1 MNHIVERTFFADNV
15 EVTGLLPDTE
25 YLFRVCAINKPGQG
39 VWSLKE
45 MKIKTSPRRQP
56 DAVRVT
62 SREECQASS
71 RCYIEW
77 VVDSSGGSPIREF
90 QIRWRRVKIINYLPK
105 VKFIV
110 MRLNTNTK
118 MRLSNNL
125 IDLVQRL
132 DVSTCKHG

>member
-1 MNHIVERTFFADNV
+1 VERTYFADNV

-39 VWSLKE
+39 VWSQIE
-45 MKIKTSPRRQP
+45 MKVKTSPRRQP

-90 QIRWRRVKIINYLPK
+90 QIRWRRVRIDYLLLTK
-105 VKFIV
+105 HNEIFNFT
-110 MRLNTNTK
+110 RLNTNK
-118 MRLSNNL
+118 MRFCL
-125 IDLVQRL
+125 ILR
-132 DVSTCKHG
+132 SRTKTRRINM